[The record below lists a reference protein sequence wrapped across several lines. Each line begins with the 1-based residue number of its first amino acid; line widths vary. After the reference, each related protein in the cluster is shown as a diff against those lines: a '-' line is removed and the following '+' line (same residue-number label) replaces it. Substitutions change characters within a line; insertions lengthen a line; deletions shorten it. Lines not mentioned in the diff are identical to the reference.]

1 MRTETTLRTSR
12 RTRRPAEEGV
22 EADSI
27 LPAGRM
33 PEEAVGD
40 SIPRGS

>member
-1 MRTETTLRTSR
+1 MHTKTALRTSR
-12 RTRRPAEEGV
+12 RTRRPAEEEA

-33 PEEAVGD
+33 LEEAAGG